1 VNKPNQIMPP
11 GNRRLPPWAQGDC
24 LSNPDRSS
32 GSMWL
37 AAAFVLFLAAWFG
50 FGNAHAAP
58 APDACKLADALGEA
72 FEMQVP
78 FDVVDGRIYVEAR
91 VDGQGPFRFAVDTG
105 ASGWGRADAGLVA
118 RLHLKAQEPTT
129 TTDGVETAAVATVHL
144 DALELGGLS
153 RKNLDVIT
161 RDYSSRM
168 PPDHAFSGI
177 IGREFF
183 ADGLLIID
191 YPGRT
196 LSFTR
201 HLSLA
206 PTEEGVLAYERAF
219 RVPVSIGDVY
229 TEGNLDTG
237 ANVAFVLPRSLF
249 ERVSATPLELAGQGQ
264 LTNSRIETGRSTV
277 RGPFR
282 IGGASLSNVEVRVS
296 DRYPELLVG
305 AHALQ
310 HFVLMIDQRSRS
322 IALCQ

>member
-1 VNKPNQIMPP
+1 MWSLERV
-11 GNRRLPPWAQGDC
+11 
-24 LSNPDRSS
+24 S
-32 GSMWL
+32 GWMRH
-37 AAAFVLFLAAWFG
+37 AAPFVLFVATLFG
-50 FGNAHAAP
+50 LGSAHAASV
-58 APDACKLADALGEA
+58 PDACKLADAPGEA
-72 FEMQVP
+72 FEMRVP

-91 VDGQGPFRFAVDTG
+91 VNGQGPFRFAVDTG

-118 RLHLKAQEPTT
+118 ALHLKAQKPTT
-129 TTDGVETAAVATVHL
+129 TTDAVETAAVATVRL

-153 RKNLDVIT
+153 RKSLDVIT

-168 PPDHAFSGI
+168 PPEVAFSGI
-177 IGREFF
+177 IGRKFF

-191 YPGRT
+191 YPGRR
-196 LSFTR
+196 LSFSR
-201 HLSLA
+201 HLSLS
-206 PTEEGVLAYERAF
+206 PMEEGVLTYERAF
-219 RVPVSIGDVY
+219 RVPVSIDDVH

-237 ANVAFVLPRSLF
+237 ANVTFVLPQSLF
-249 ERVSATPLELAGQGQ
+249 ERVSATPLEHAGQGQ
-264 LTNSRIETGRSTV
+264 LTNSRIETGRATV

-282 IGGASLSNVEVRVS
+282 IGGANLSNVEVRVS